1 MRPIEEKILRKRKQQ
16 EVPEYERPW
25 QKDLKPAGW
34 SQENPDGFKGNHIFE
49 MEYPSDDESKG
60 SVTVAWRLGAHI
72 TEDIG
77 KMEAYQLA
85 AKYLT
90 SSQVAPLEAAFVE
103 SNDPL
108 ATSVSYFRCAFIFS
122 VKIHRKCC

>member
-1 MRPIEEKILRKRKQQ
+1 
-16 EVPEYERPW
+16 
-25 QKDLKPAGW
+25 
-34 SQENPDGFKGNHIFE
+34 

-90 SSQVAPLEAAFVE
+90 SSQVAPLEASFVE

-108 ATSVSYFRCAFIFS
+108 ATSVSYFRYGTTIS
-122 VKIHRKCC
+122 KTTILNPV

>member
-1 MRPIEEKILRKRKQQ
+1 
-16 EVPEYERPW
+16 
-25 QKDLKPAGW
+25 
-34 SQENPDGFKGNHIFE
+34 

-72 TEDIG
+72 TKDIG